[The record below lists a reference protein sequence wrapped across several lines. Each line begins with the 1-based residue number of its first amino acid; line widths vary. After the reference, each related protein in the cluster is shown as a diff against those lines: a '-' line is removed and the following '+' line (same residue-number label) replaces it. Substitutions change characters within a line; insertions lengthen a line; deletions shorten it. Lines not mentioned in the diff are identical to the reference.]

1 MNRKIIL
8 SIAWL
13 LILIVPSWAATFAI
27 TPKQYSAT
35 KTSGTVFTIPVLLS
49 SKQTSTATVMLAIK
63 GGKSQAEN
71 VGIGQNYE
79 LGGDITNVVH
89 PNWEYEFSGGLVTF
103 KPGETKKNVTIKI
116 VPDKGYSIDRP
127 IKVRLAN
134 PSTGHR
140 ILKND
145 YVVITVI
152 DDTIPKFNGVRN
164 IVSVLTPNLDWDT
177 KNIFDRGITKVACG
191 DGVTDDTAAIQ
202 GVIDWLYAHGGGIC
216 YFPGNA
222 SKSPI
227 HTATI
232 SSPLYWNGS
241 VAGGGGVIFTP
252 DGNKGYAGSTV
263 GSKGPTFTT
272 ASGNETTPNEALRI
286 LKGQYWDLKRE
297 VERERFA
304 AQRLALESK
313 QSLLKH
319 NPSKYF
325 KMNPSKERKES

>member
-1 MNRKIIL
+1 MKRKIIL

-13 LILIVPSWAATFAI
+13 LVLTATSWAATFAI

-35 KTSGTVFTIPVLLS
+35 KTSGAVFTIPILLS
-49 SKQTSTATVMLAIK
+49 SKQTSTATVMIAIK

-116 VPDKGYSIDRP
+116 VPDKAFTVDRP

-145 YVVITVI
+145 YVIITVI

-202 GVIDWLYAHGGGIC
+202 GVIDWLAAHGGGIIF
-216 YFPGNA
+216 FPGPRNVLTDTKA
-222 SKSPI
+222 IRSVVSWTGSQGDGVAFSPAPDKSG
-227 HTATI
+227 
-232 SSPLYWNGS
+232 L
-241 VAGGGGVIFTP
+241 
-252 DGNKGYAGSTV
+252 V

-272 ASGNETTPNEALRI
+272 ASGNETTPKEALKI
-286 LKGQYWDLKRE
+286 LKGQYLDLKSE
-297 VERERFA
+297 TERMKSMS
-304 AQRLALESK
+304 QRIKSESNK
-313 QSLLKH
+313 MLMIYYPAS
-319 NPSKYF
+319 YF
-325 KMNPSKERKES
+325 KNFPPPAR